1 MSLTDEARSLLRFR
15 PLQSLSLSALLV
27 VVGAISFQLKLSV
40 LDLDVWWHLKTG
52 DWIVQHAA
60 FPHQGILSR
69 TAANRPW
76 AAYSWGYEVLL
87 SRSYAWFGLIGVGIY
102 GTVLTL
108 MVAFS
113 VYWMARRL
121 SERFWIACLIA
132 VLCCYS
138 FLFLVMPRPVF
149 FSVTLLCVTLTL
161 LLGAQRSG
169 DVRKL
174 YWLPLIFLLWANLH
188 IQFIYGMAVWG
199 LFAGVNIAQSIA
211 ERFQIAPNFLA
222 KAKLPAGPLA
232 ALFGASVVA
241 TLVGPY
247 SYHLYG
253 VIFSYSRSH
262 IIYTMIQE
270 LQPLSFRGVENFVA
284 LLLAGTA
291 FWVVGW
297 QKKVDLFKLVV
308 LVMASLVAFRT
319 MRDCWF
325 LCIVAAA
332 CIADVAGT
340 AAEPGRIDTPLELAG
355 VFAVVA
361 VVLAM
366 IAPGMD
372 FNRRGLDRAI
382 TGRFPVQAA
391 NFVLQNRIPG
401 PLFNN
406 FDWGGF
412 LTWYLPAYPV
422 SIDGRTDLY
431 GEELDR
437 QLLSTLNGDASYK
450 NNPYLNDA
458 NVVILR
464 RRDGLASTLELDP
477 RFRKAYEDPLAVVF
491 IRH

>member
-199 LFAGVNIAQSIA
+199 LFVGVNIAQSIG
-211 ERFQIAPNFLA
+211 EHFQIVPNFLA
-222 KAKLPAGPLA
+222 KAKLPPGRLA

-291 FWVVGW
+291 FWAAGW

-340 AAEPGRIDTPLELAG
+340 AAEPERIDTPLELAG

-437 QLLSTLNGDASYK
+437 QLLSTLNGDSSYK
-450 NNPYLNDA
+450 NDRYLNDA
-458 NVVILR
+458 NLVILR
-464 RRDGLASTLELDP
+464 RRDGLASTLEFDP
-477 RFRKAYEDPLAVVF
+477 RFRKAYEDRLAVVF
-491 IRH
+491 VRQ